1 MAEFRSPQALAAH
14 KEYQKAL
21 FTEHMYKCSGRTNGI
36 YTNLWKEFCMNE
48 AGPTCRDMFFERQ
61 EAIKRFIDAE
71 ESKLPILLSVTQSKT
86 EEFIPEFHD

>member
-36 YTNLWKEFCMNE
+36 YTNLWKELD
-48 AGPTCRDMFFERQ
+48 R
-61 EAIKRFIDAE
+61 K
-71 ESKLPILLSVTQSKT
+71 SVV
-86 EEFIPEFHD
+86 

>member
-36 YTNLWKEFCMNE
+36 YTDLWKEFCMNE

-61 EAIKRFIDAE
+61 EAIKRFIDTE
-71 ESKLPILLSVTQSKT
+71 ENKQSNTT